1 MKSHISATID
11 REILSKVDRYRRT
24 VKRSRSQVIELA
36 VERFLHQEQPESSE
50 ILTSEGDFSGSFS
63 RAETYER

>member
-11 REILSKVDRYRRT
+11 RDILSKVDRYRRT

-50 ILTSEGDFSGSFS
+50 ILTSEGYFMGNFS

>member
-11 REILSKVDRYRRT
+11 RDILSKVDRYRRT

-50 ILTSEGDFSGSFS
+50 ILTSEGDFMGNFS
-63 RAETYER
+63 MAETYER

>member
-11 REILSKVDRYRRT
+11 RDILSKVDRYRRT

-50 ILTSEGDFSGSFS
+50 ILTSEGDFMGNFS
-63 RAETYER
+63 RADTYER

>member
-11 REILSKVDRYRRT
+11 RDILSKLDRYRRT

-36 VERFLHQEQPESSE
+36 VERFLHQERPESSE
-50 ILTSEGDFSGSFS
+50 ILTSEGDFMGNFS

>member
-11 REILSKVDRYRRT
+11 RDILSRVDRYRRSA
-24 VKRSRSQVIELA
+24 KRSRSQVIELA
-36 VERFLHQEQPESSE
+36 VERFLREEQPEASDVVTSSGAFTGE
-50 ILTSEGDFSGSFS
+50 FS

>member
-11 REILSKVDRYRRT
+11 QDVLSRVDRYRRM

-36 VERFLHQEQPESSE
+36 VERFLHEEQPESSE
-50 ILTSEGDFSGSFS
+50 IVTSGGVFSGESS
-63 RAETYER
+63 RADTYER